1 MSELDTPKEQLTAYQ
16 RWELPSFG
24 GGASPGRSPQ
34 VSASGLPT
42 AAELEQMHQQA
53 HEEGYRAGH
62 AEGMR
67 QAGQEARRIAEVM
80 TQLDAQLKQVDQQMV
95 QALLELALEV
105 ARQMVRQA
113 LQVKPELLFKV
124 VHEAMASLPHFN
136 HAAHLILNP
145 EDAVLVRAGMGDALV
160 HSGWKI
166 FEEPQ
171 MVRGGCRVETA
182 HSQIDAALPKRWQ
195 QVVGQI
201 GQDSAWLES

>member
-24 GGASPGRSPQ
+24 GAASPGRPHQ
-34 VSASGLPT
+34 VSASSLPT

-67 QAGQEARRIAEVM
+67 QAEQEARRIVEVM
-80 TQLDAQLKQVDQQMV
+80 AQLDTQLKQVDQQMV

-105 ARQMVRQA
+105 TRQMVRQA

-124 VHEAMASLPHFN
+124 IHEAMASLPHFN
-136 HAAHLILNP
+136 HATHLILNP
-145 EDAVLVRAGMGDALV
+145 EDAALVRAGMGDQLT

-171 MVRGGCRVETA
+171 MMRGGCRVETA
-182 HSQIDAALPKRWQ
+182 HSQIDATLPKRWQ
-195 QVVGQI
+195 QVVAHI
-201 GQDSAWLES
+201 AQDSTWLES

>member
-1 MSELDTPKEQLTAYQ
+1 MSEIETPKEQLTAYQ

-24 GGASPGRSPQ
+24 GTSTPGHHSR

-53 HEEGYRAGH
+53 HEEGYRAGY
-62 AEGMR
+62 AEGM
-67 QAGQEARRIAEVM
+67 QKAAQEGRRIAEAM
-80 TQLDAQLKQVDQQMV
+80 THLDTQLKQVDQQMV

-124 VHEAMASLPHFN
+124 VQEAVASLPHFN
-136 HAAHLILNP
+136 HAAHLVLHP
-145 EDAVLVRAGMGDALV
+145 EDAALVRAGMGDQLA
-160 HSGWKI
+160 HAGWKI
-166 FEEPQ
+166 FEELQ

-182 HSQIDAALPKRWQ
+182 HSQIDATLPKRWQ
-195 QVVGQI
+195 QVVAHI
-201 GQDSAWLES
+201 AHDSAWLES

>member
-1 MSELDTPKEQLTAYQ
+1 MSEIETPKEQLTAYQ

-24 GGASPGRSPQ
+24 GASAPGHPGR
-34 VSASGLPT
+34 VAASGLPS
-42 AAELEQMHQQA
+42 AAELEQMHQLA

-67 QAGQEARRIAEVM
+67 QAAQEGRRIGEVM
-80 TQLDAQLKQVDQQMV
+80 ANLDAQLKQVDQQVV
-95 QALLELALEV
+95 QALLDLALEV

-124 VHEAMASLPHFN
+124 VHEAVASLPHFN
-136 HAAHLILNP
+136 HAAHLVLHP
-145 EDAVLVRAGMGDALV
+145 EDATLVRAGMGDQLA

-166 FEEPQ
+166 FEEPH

-182 HSQIDAALPKRWQ
+182 HSQIDATLPKRWQ
-195 QVVGQI
+195 EVVAHI
-201 GQDSAWLES
+201 AHDSAWLET